1 VDLLLR
7 RHRALTQ
14 VCRSGLDLG
23 SRGTMATATQLTMDM
38 GIIRMD
44 IIDHI
49 RITVTTQDLR
59 SIGPA
64 AIESTTATIVTIT
77 TGIGTKLT

>member
-1 VDLLLR
+1 LLLR

-14 VCRSGLDLG
+14 VCRSGSDLG
-23 SRGTMATATQLTMDM
+23 SRGTTAMATQPTMDM

-49 RITVTTQDLR
+49 RITATTQDLR

-64 AIESTTATIVTIT
+64 AIDITATIVTIT
-77 TGIGTKLT
+77 TAGIK

>member
-1 VDLLLR
+1 
-7 RHRALTQ
+7 
-14 VCRSGLDLG
+14 
-23 SRGTMATATQLTMDM
+23 MATRPTMDM

-49 RITVTTQDLR
+49 RITATMQDLR

-64 AIESTTATIVTIT
+64 AIDITATIVTIT
-77 TGIGTKLT
+77 TTGTKVA

>member
-1 VDLLLR
+1 MDSLLR

-14 VCRSGLDLG
+14 VCRSGSDLG
-23 SRGTMATATQLTMDM
+23 SRGTTAMVTPAMDM
-38 GIIRMD
+38 GIIHMD
-44 IIDHI
+44 ITDHI
-49 RITVTTQDLR
+49 RITATTQDLR

-77 TGIGTKLT
+77 TVGIIKLT

>member
-1 VDLLLR
+1 MDLLLQR
-7 RHRALTQ
+7 RPVRTR
-14 VCRSGLDLG
+14 VCRSGSDLA
-23 SRGTMATATQLTMDM
+23 RATMAIQPTTDM

-44 IIDHI
+44 IIYPI
-49 RITVTTQDLR
+49 RITATTQDLR

>member
-1 VDLLLR
+1 
-7 RHRALTQ
+7 
-14 VCRSGLDLG
+14 
-23 SRGTMATATQLTMDM
+23 MATQPTDM

-44 IIDHI
+44 TIDHTRTMAI
-49 RITVTTQDLR
+49 TQDRR

-77 TGIGTKLT
+77 TAIGTTKLT

>member
-1 VDLLLR
+1 
-7 RHRALTQ
+7 
-14 VCRSGLDLG
+14 
-23 SRGTMATATQLTMDM
+23 MATRSMDM

>member
-1 VDLLLR
+1 M
-7 RHRALTQ
+7 Q
-14 VCRSGLDLG
+14 VCRSGSDLG
-23 SRGTMATATQLTMDM
+23 SRGTTAMATPAMDM

-44 IIDHI
+44 ITDHI
-49 RITVTTQDLR
+49 RITAITQDLR

-77 TGIGTKLT
+77 TAVGTKLT

>member
-1 VDLLLR
+1 
-7 RHRALTQ
+7 
-14 VCRSGLDLG
+14 
-23 SRGTMATATQLTMDM
+23 MATPAMDM

-44 IIDHI
+44 IIGHI
-49 RITVTTQDLR
+49 RIMATTQDLR
-59 SIGPA
+59 SIGQA

>member
-1 VDLLLR
+1 
-7 RHRALTQ
+7 
-14 VCRSGLDLG
+14 
-23 SRGTMATATQLTMDM
+23 MATPAMDM

-49 RITVTTQDLR
+49 RITATTQDLR

>member
-1 VDLLLR
+1 
-7 RHRALTQ
+7 
-14 VCRSGLDLG
+14 
-23 SRGTMATATQLTMDM
+23 MATQPTTDM
-38 GIIRMD
+38 GIIRMGTIGD
-44 IIDHI
+44 T
-49 RITVTTQDLR
+49 RITATTQDLR

>member
-1 VDLLLR
+1 LLLR

-14 VCRSGLDLG
+14 VCRSGSDLG
-23 SRGTMATATQLTMDM
+23 SRGTTATATQLTMDM

-49 RITVTTQDLR
+49 RITGTTQDLR

-64 AIESTTATIVTIT
+64 AIESTTAAIVTIT

>member
-1 VDLLLR
+1 VGLLLQR
-7 RHRALTQ
+7 PRVLTRA
-14 VCRSGLDLG
+14 CRSGSDLA
-23 SRGTMATATQLTMDM
+23 RGTMATQHTMDM

-44 IIDHI
+44 TIDHTHTMAI
-49 RITVTTQDLR
+49 MQDRR

-77 TGIGTKLT
+77 TVGIIKLT

>member
-1 VDLLLR
+1 MDLLLQR
-7 RHRALTQ
+7 RPVRTR
-14 VCRSGLDLG
+14 VCRSGSDLA
-23 SRGTMATATQLTMDM
+23 RATMAIQPTTDM
-38 GIIRMD
+38 GIIRMGT
-44 IIDHI
+44 IGHT
-49 RITVTTQDLR
+49 RIMATTQDLR